1 MAFIDK
7 KENYMGLPMNIKR
20 GNPIPLDD
28 SSVWYSYDEM
38 ATYAQTGKTAY
49 VGQILSLVDE
59 STDSATAYI
68 ILNEAGELLE
78 VGSATL
84 GDNKTIT
91 LDSGVLGLK
100 DFGSKYYAYVEE
112 STNEETG
119 ETIAAHYVEQE
130 VDAEHPWKAGLE
142 PKVVSEDGQFVLGW
156 YEPNPTTIEGVNA
169 QVTGIQ
175 TTVNDLTKKTQD
187 LDKEID
193 AVVEEIGVPSQ
204 NKEGVVTPAT
214 GLYAELEKKVTQE
227 QVNTSIA
234 EAIAD
239 AGHLKREV
247 AESVEA
253 LEAKVTEEGA
263 DQYIYMVANGDVY
276 DEYMIINGKVEKIGD
291 TKVDIS
297 GKVDKKEGYDL
308 VSNED
313 IAKLQAIEAG
323 AEKNIIQ
330 SVDGTAFGITNRQL
344 TLNDIP
350 VSKVTDLQTLLDGK
364 VSAEDGKQLMTAV
377 ESAKLADIEEGAQK
391 NFITAVSSEFKVG
404 EGNLQVNA
412 IDISKITNLQDIL
425 DGKVSQEEGKG
436 LSTNDYSDEDKAQV
450 ALISGL
456 QASIGNLDT
465 LLNGSKE
472 GDETVIVGLTETV
485 RNLQTVVG
493 NIDLSQYVLQT
504 DFNTAVGEINDA
516 IADIEQDITDL
527 DQRMQWGTI
536 EG

>member
-119 ETIAAHYVEQE
+119 ETIAAHYEEQE

-187 LDKEID
+187 LDKEVD
-193 AVVEEIGVPSQ
+193 ALVEEIGVPSQ

-239 AGHLKREV
+239 AGHLKREI

-253 LEAKVTEEGA
+253 LEAKATEEGA

-330 SVDGTAFGITNRQL
+330 TVDGTAFGITNRQL

-350 VSKVTDLQTLLDGK
+350 VSKIINLQSLLDGK
-364 VSAEDGKQLMTAV
+364 VSAEDGKQLMTAI
-377 ESAKLADIEEGAQK
+377 ESAKLAGIEEGAEK
-391 NFITAVSSEFKVG
+391 NFISSVSSDFTVTEGQLQLNSITADKISDLQALLDNKVT
-404 EGNLQVNA
+404 V
-412 IDISKITNLQDIL
+412 
-425 DGKVSQEEGKG
+425 EEGKG
-436 LSTNDYSDEDKAQV
+436 LSTNDFTDTDKSQV
-450 ALISGL
+450 ALIPSM
-456 QASIGNLDT
+456 QTSIQE
-465 LLNGSKE
+465 LNVLINGRE
-472 GDETVIVGLTETV
+472 EAEDQPAIVGLSAQV
-485 RNLQTVVG
+485 SNLQQVVN
-493 NIDLSQYVLQT
+493 NINLEDYVLT
-504 DFNTAVGEINDA
+504 TTFNEKVKTIEDDIAELDA
-516 IADIEQDITDL
+516 
-527 DQRMQWGTI
+527 RMQWGSI
-536 EG
+536 AE

>member
-119 ETIAAHYVEQE
+119 ETIAAHYEEQE

-187 LDKEID
+187 LDKEVD
-193 AVVEEIGVPSQ
+193 ALVEEIGVPSQ

-247 AESVEA
+247 AESIEA
-253 LEAKVTEEGA
+253 LEAKATEEGA

-308 VSNED
+308 VSTTD
-313 IAKLQAIEAG
+313 IEKLQTIETG
-323 AEKNIIQ
+323 AEKNIIHA
-330 SVDGTAFGITNRQL
+330 VDGTFFGILNRQL
-344 TLNDIP
+344 ILNDIAI
-350 VSKVTDLQTLLDGK
+350 SKVTNLQNILDNKVDVDENARLITLEEASKLQGIQANAQVNFINSVNISEFTVNEGKLELKSISTDKVENLETLLANK
-364 VSAEDGKQLMTAV
+364 VDVQEGYGLSQNNYSNEDKAKVALIDSMQAEIGDLTAI
-377 ESAKLADIEEGAQK
+377 LEG
-391 NFITAVSSEFKVG
+391 TEDSVGLSELV
-404 EGNLQVNA
+404 GNLQSTIN
-412 IDISKITNLQDIL
+412 
-425 DGKVSQEEGKG
+425 G
-436 LSTNDYSDEDKAQV
+436 LNNT
-450 ALISGL
+450 
-456 QASIGNLDT
+456 
-465 LLNGSKE
+465 
-472 GDETVIVGLTETV
+472 
-485 RNLQTVVG
+485 
-493 NIDLSQYVLQT
+493 YVLQSVYSS
-504 DFNTAVGEINDA
+504 DMEDLNTTLEDIQSDIRSLDA
-516 IADIEQDITDL
+516 
-527 DQRMQWGTI
+527 RMKWGSI
-536 EG
+536 

>member
-1 MAFIDK
+1 MALIK
-7 KENYMGLPMNIKR
+7 KDGTYMGLPMNIQR
-20 GNPIPLDD
+20 GNPVPLDFD
-28 SSVWYSYDEM
+28 AVWYSYDAM
-38 ATYAQTGKTAY
+38 AEYARGEGERGAVAY

-59 STDSATAYI
+59 TDNSATAYI
-68 ILNEAGELLE
+68 ILNTAGDLLE

-84 GDNKTIT
+84 GDDKTIT

-112 STNEETG
+112 SVNEETG
-119 ETIAAHYVEQE
+119 ETVAAHYVPQV

-187 LDKEID
+187 LDKEVD
-193 AVVEEIGVPSQ
+193 ALVAELGTPSQ
-204 NKEGVVTPAT
+204 NNEGVVTPAT
-214 GLYAELEKKVTQE
+214 GLYAELDKKVTQE

-350 VSKVTDLQTLLDGK
+350 VSKVTDLQNLLDGKVNAEAGKQLMTTAESTKLAGIQEGAEKNFISSVSTNFTVVEGQLQLQSITASQVSDLQTLLDGK
-364 VSAEDGKQLMTAV
+364 VSV
-377 ESAKLADIEEGAQK
+377 
-391 NFITAVSSEFKVG
+391 
-404 EGNLQVNA
+404 
-412 IDISKITNLQDIL
+412 
-425 DGKVSQEEGKG
+425 EEGKG
-436 LSTNDYSDEDKAQV
+436 LSTNDYTDVEKSQV
-450 ALISGL
+450 ALIP
-456 QASIGNLDT
+456 SIQSSVQELDV
-465 LLNGSKE
+465 LINGREEAE
-472 GDETVIVGLTETV
+472 GQPAIVGLSTQV
-485 RNLQTVVG
+485 SNLQEVVNG
-493 NIDLSQYVLQT
+493 IDLNNYVLT
-504 DFNTAVGEINDA
+504 TTFNEKVKVIEDDIAELDA
-516 IADIEQDITDL
+516 
-527 DQRMQWGTI
+527 RMQWGSI
-536 EG
+536 N

>member
-38 ATYAQTGKTAY
+38 ATYAQTGKTSY

-68 ILNEAGELLE
+68 ILNEAGDLLE

-119 ETIAAHYVEQE
+119 ETIAAHYEEQE
-130 VDAEHPWKAGLE
+130 VDADHPWKAGLE

-175 TTVNDLTKKTQD
+175 TTVNDLTKKAQD
-187 LDKEID
+187 LDKEVD
-193 AVVEEIGVPSQ
+193 ALAEEIGVPSQ
-204 NKEGVVTPAT
+204 NTEGVVTPAT
-214 GLYAELEKKVTQE
+214 GIYAELEKKVTQE
-227 QVNTSIA
+227 QVDTSIA

-253 LEAKVTEEGA
+253 LEAKVTEKGA

-308 VSNED
+308 VLNTD

-323 AEKNIIQ
+323 AEKNVIQ
-330 SVDGTAFGITNRQL
+330 TVDGTAFGIANRHL
-344 TLNDIP
+344 TLNDISI
-350 VSKVTDLQTLLDGK
+350 SKV
-364 VSAEDGKQLMTAV
+364 
-377 ESAKLADIEEGAQK
+377 I
-391 NFITAVSSEFKVG
+391 
-404 EGNLQVNA
+404 
-412 IDISKITNLQDIL
+412 NLQDELNKKVTAIEGSRLITNEEANKL
-425 DGKVSQEEGKG
+425 DGIQPNAQVNFINSINETEFTVNEGKLDIKSISIEKVENLETLLSNKVDAKEGFG
-436 LSTNDYSDEDKAQV
+436 LSQNDYSDEEKAKV
-450 ALISGL
+450 AFIDSMK
-456 QASIGNLDT
+456 ADIGNLT
-465 LLNGSKE
+465 TILE
-472 GDETVIVGLTETV
+472 GTEDNLGLTEIV
-485 RNLQTVVG
+485 SNLQSVVT
-493 NIDLSQYVLQT
+493 NLDNTYVLQT
-504 DFNTAVGEINDA
+504 VYSKDMETLNTTLDDIQHDIKTLDA
-516 IADIEQDITDL
+516 
-527 DQRMQWGTI
+527 RMKWGSI
-536 EG
+536 

>member
-1 MAFIDK
+1 MALIK
-7 KENYMGLPMNIKR
+7 KDGTYMGLPMNIQR
-20 GNPIPLDD
+20 GNPVPLDFD
-28 SSVWYSYDEM
+28 AVWYSYDAM
-38 ATYAQTGKTAY
+38 AEYARGEGERGAVAY

-59 STDSATAYI
+59 TDNSATAYI
-68 ILNEAGELLE
+68 ILNTAGDLLE

-84 GDNKTIT
+84 GDDKTIT

-193 AVVEEIGVPSQ
+193 AVVEEIGAPSQ

-253 LEAKVTEEGA
+253 LEAKVAEEGA

-350 VSKVTDLQTLLDGK
+350 VSKVTNLQNLLDGK
-364 VSAEDGKQLMTAV
+364 VNAEDGKQLMTAV
-377 ESAKLADIEEGAQK
+377 ESTKLAGIEEGAEK
-391 NFITAVSSEFKVG
+391 NYISSVD
-404 EGNLQVNA
+404 NA
-412 IDISKITNLQDIL
+412 IFTVVEGQLQLVGITSDKVSDLQSLL
-425 DGKVSQEEGKG
+425 DGKVDVEEGKG
-436 LSTNDYSDEDKAQV
+436 LSTNDYSNEEKAQV
-450 ALISGL
+450 ALIPSL
-456 QASIGNLDT
+456 QTSVQELDV
-465 LLNGSKE
+465 LINGRE
-472 GDETVIVGLTETV
+472 ETEDQPEIVGLAAQV
-485 RNLQTVVG
+485 SNLQSIVG
-493 NIDLSQYVLQT
+493 NINLDNYVLQT
-504 DFNTAVGEINDA
+504 TFDTTIKG
-516 IADIEQDITDL
+516 ITDDIAEL
-527 DQRMQWGTI
+527 DARMQWGSI
-536 EG
+536 S